1 MGSLHHSGMIGGS
14 VTPLKLAFGRLHA
27 LKTDKSCSVSSR
39 CLSFDHILGL
49 VYRWHWR
56 RSPRSGLE
64 STQLTEEELTAHLR
78 LTDGPDFWS
87 CLIDDKRVF
96 SVSGMRNYISEV
108 QDQGHALIS
117 FWNKFVPSKV
127 NILSWRIGQ
136 KRLSTRLNLDHRGID
151 LDSLLCPC
159 CNEDQESEL
168 HLFGACEVA
177 SSLWEA
183 VFSWWGLTRPPMDI
197 VKNILLAAF
206 SMSLQPKVLVNF
218 VRRFKDSSGDFMG
231 FLKTDLKGLINLY
244 EASYLAFKGERDLHE
259 AKLFATE
266 YLPNFKSQEYGAHEL
281 INHALELPLYRRMLR
296 LEARWYIDAYSK
308 RKDANILILELAT
321 LDFNMVQSELKTE
334 LQELSKWWKSI
345 GLASNLSFVRDRL
358 MECFFWT
365 VGIVFEP
372 QYSSCRVGL
381 TKVAALI
388 TVIDDIY
395 DVYGSLDELKIFTDC
410 VKRWDNNAIE
420 HMPEY
425 LQVGYQA
432 LYNTVNDLGSNT
444 PIALPILVK
453 EWGDLLEAFY
463 VEARW
468 THNKYIPT
476 LEDYLNN
483 AWRSVSGV
491 VILTHGYFLINKETK
506 KDMIES
512 LEKYHELLKWSST
525 IFRLCNDL
533 GTSSDEIKQ
542 GKTANAISCYMHEN
556 GACEEVA
563 REYIKD
569 LIDEAW
575 RKMIK
580 AQVGCSQESGDP
592 FIDMAINLARISHC
606 TYQYGDGH
614 GAPDA
619 RAKDTVM
626 RWQKKMHFM
635 LFSMSVVYVLTT
647 PMPEDGG
654 ENPTVEQVRKRAKW
668 DNNDYVCR
676 DTLKAKYMAED
687 ASSKKFL
694 VSNFINYKMTNSR
707 PVLEQYNKLLGILGR
722 FTQHNMNM
730 DESIKV
736 SCIIDK
742 LPPSWKDFKHTLKH
756 LKEELIMIELGSH
769 LRIEESLRAQ
779 DNDKPKGNNV
789 AGPSVVNM
797 VEHNNSSR
805 YNDNKG
811 KRKHHDTRANPNK
824 KPKVTCW
831 KCGKPGHLKRIAMLV
846 MLATEPMDQAQRELR
861 MVLPTL

>member
-1 MGSLHHSGMIGGS
+1 MALQLSQIVSTQRLFVLCKPKQPLPQILKQHRRQQRFIQCVSKTQGSQADSHIVYQPTIWTDDYIELLDANILINYERVKELEQKVRLLLNADYENGSLG
-14 VTPLKLAFGRLHA
+14 VLQVLE
-27 LKTDKSCSVSSR
+27 
-39 CLSFDHILGL
+39 HINDIERLGL
-49 VYRWHWR
+49 GYRFKNDITR
-56 RSPRSGLE
+56 
-64 STQLTEEELTAHLR
+64 A
-78 LTDGPDFWS
+78 
-87 CLIDDKRVF
+87 
-96 SVSGMRNYISEV
+96 
-108 QDQGHALIS
+108 
-117 FWNKFVPSKV
+117 
-127 NILSWRIGQ
+127 
-136 KRLSTRLNLDHRGID
+136 LSTITDRNIVEIEGKEDNVYAAALRFRLLRQHGYNVSQD
-151 LDSLLCPC
+151 
-159 CNEDQESEL
+159 
-168 HLFGACEVA
+168 
-177 SSLWEA
+177 
-183 VFSWWGLTRPPMDI
+183 
-197 VKNILLAAF
+197 
-206 SMSLQPKVLVNF
+206 F

-244 EASYLAFKGERDLHE
+244 EASYLAFEGERDLHE

-296 LEARWYIDAYSK
+296 LEARWYIDAYGK
-308 RKDANILILELAT
+308 RKDANILMLELAA

-345 GLASNLSFVRDRL
+345 GLASKLSFVRDRL

-395 DVYGSLDELKIFTDC
+395 DVYGSLDELKIFTDV
-410 VKRWDNNAIE
+410 VKRWDINAIE

-619 RAKDTVM
+619 RAKDTVIHLGVRHSM
-626 RWQKKMHFM
+626 IRELITTGVVSIEFVRSQQNLVDHLMKVLARDLVIKSAEGMGLKSNERAEVHVLQIIPRM
-635 LFSMSVVYVLTT
+635 CLEPADKEDEVANFSMVNFFEKVLS
-647 PMPEDGG
+647 M
-654 ENPTVEQVRKRAKW
+654 
-668 DNNDYVCR
+668 
-676 DTLKAKYMAED
+676 
-687 ASSKKFL
+687 
-694 VSNFINYKMTNSR
+694 I
-707 PVLEQYNKLLGILGR
+707 
-722 FTQHNMNM
+722 MN
-730 DESIKV
+730 
-736 SCIIDK
+736 
-742 LPPSWKDFKHTLKH
+742 
-756 LKEELIMIELGSH
+756 KEEPPMYSNGLKDSI
-769 LRIEESLRAQ
+769 LRT
-779 DNDKPKGNNV
+779 P
-789 AGPSVVNM
+789 
-797 VEHNNSSR
+797 
-805 YNDNKG
+805 
-811 KRKHHDTRANPNK
+811 
-824 KPKVTCW
+824 
-831 KCGKPGHLKRIAMLV
+831 
-846 MLATEPMDQAQRELR
+846 
-861 MVLPTL
+861 